1 MVTQPQQRAR
11 FHRIIVRANETSALT
26 SCDGSTYK
34 WRKNSFSCM
43 TLFEVVLKITHD
55 CPFANISRRYP
66 SLEMCSWCN
75 GEHDV
80 YELHVEND
88 EEYDAV
94 VKEVSKLG
102 ELIEESSNEQ
112 KIHLITETCACTREN
127 SVGKNLEDFDLLH
140 VSPVVYSKGWEYYR
154 IIAFRH
160 EDLKR
165 FLERME
171 GPGFAYEIVRKVPFN
186 GFIASSLTMTA
197 DALFSDLTD
206 KQMDALM
213 TAHNSGYYL
222 FPRKNDIQSI
232 AAKRRVPRTTFQEH
246 LKKAENKIVSS
257 LIPYIQLYRYAP
269 IEKRESLRI
278 K

>member
-1 MVTQPQQRAR
+1 
-11 FHRIIVRANETSALT
+11 
-26 SCDGSTYK
+26 
-34 WRKNSFSCM
+34 M
-43 TLFEVVLKITHD
+43 TLFEVVLKLTHD
-55 CPFANISRRYP
+55 CPFANLSKKYP

-80 YELHVEND
+80 YELHTENQ
-88 EEYDAV
+88 EEYDAL

-102 ELIEESSNEQ
+102 ELIEESSDEQ
-112 KIHLITETCACTREN
+112 KAHLIIETCACTKEN
-127 SVGKNLEDFDLLH
+127 SVGKNIEDFDLLH

-160 EDLKR
+160 QDLKR
-165 FLERME
+165 FLERIE
-171 GPGFAYEIVRKVPFN
+171 NRGFKYEIVRKVPFD

-197 DALFSDLTD
+197 DALFSELTD
-206 KQMDALM
+206 KQIDALLM
-213 TAHNSGYYL
+213 AHNSGYYL

-257 LIPYIQLYRYAP
+257 LVPYIQLYRYAP

>member
-1 MVTQPQQRAR
+1 
-11 FHRIIVRANETSALT
+11 
-26 SCDGSTYK
+26 
-34 WRKNSFSCM
+34 M

-55 CPFANISRRYP
+55 CPFANLSRKYP

-80 YELHVEND
+80 YELHTERK
-88 EEYDAV
+88 EEYDAL

-112 KIHLITETCACTREN
+112 KAHLIIETCACNTEN
-127 SVGKNLEDFDLLH
+127 SVGKNIEDFDLLH

-171 GPGFAYEIVRKVPFN
+171 GHGFTYEIVRKVPFN

-197 DALFSDLTD
+197 DALFSDLTE
-206 KQMDALM
+206 KQMDALLM
-213 TAHNSGYYL
+213 AHNSGYYL
-222 FPRKNDIQSI
+222 FPRKNDIQQI

-269 IEKRESLRI
+269 VEKRESLKIR
-278 K
+278 